1 MKTLSKIGLAICC
14 LLICG
19 CVSSSPSNEK
29 KLETFV
35 EKTAASTLLID
46 KIISQNQLEKEL
58 IEYKECTVNEFINL
72 VEDRNEKIKNGD
84 TKETS
89 KNIVI
94 YVLKNV
100 YINNHKV
107 SNIDIENDY
116 KPYSWN
122 ISISDNGQS
131 ESIYID
137 IVGYFVKEF
146 GTIAS
151 SKERDVLLNDF
162 LKRLE
167 TVKNSECNGKIT
179 IYSYGLNDDNVIPCV
194 YKIEGLPTVEQLEK
208 EKEEK
213 DLAEKLFYDRIA
225 KDIAKGYI
233 YHGIDEIERS
243 NLLFISGALV
253 EGHAYYLSG
262 FKMNNYDPSYSAV
275 IVRSIFHDPSRP
287 VSVTY
292 KNQQVKADIVD
303 NSCFLGEYFPIDVVV
318 TGGSIPVVLGYIKG
332 SDIWK

>member
-1 MKTLSKIGLAICC
+1 MKTLSKIGLAICF
-14 LLICG
+14 LLNCG
-19 CVSSSPSNEK
+19 CLSSSPSNEK
-29 KLETFV
+29 KLKTFSDMAV
-35 EKTAASTLLID
+35 EGTFLID

-72 VEDRNEKIKNGD
+72 MEDRNEKIENGG
-84 TKETS
+84 TS
-89 KNIVI
+89 KKIVI

-100 YINNHKV
+100 YINRYKLNNV
-107 SNIDIENDY
+107 DVNDY

-146 GTIAS
+146 GNIAS
-151 SKERDVLLNDF
+151 PKERDVLLNDF

-167 TVKNSECNGKIT
+167 AVKKSECNGKIT
-179 IYSYGLNDDNVIPCV
+179 IYSYGINDDNVIPCV

-275 IVRSIFHDPSRP
+275 IVRSIFS
-287 VSVTY
+287 
-292 KNQQVKADIVD
+292 
-303 NSCFLGEYFPIDVVV
+303 
-318 TGGSIPVVLGYIKG
+318 
-332 SDIWK
+332 